1 MCASLSAVYLIEN
14 ITIAKV
20 SLVKFNE
27 TRYFATIAVVC
38 LSNNQVPLSTG
49 DLQVIPE
56 VNVKCILAGELIPC
70 AIAVPTYEN
79 NTCFNAL
86 LKVTL
91 FWGFYLMHLS
101 LLPYTYLYLQS
112 CCAVTVSAI
121 EH

>member
-91 FWGFYLMHLS
+91 FWGILSHALVIIALYLS
-101 LLPYTYLYLQS
+101 L
-112 CCAVTVSAI
+112 SAI
-121 EH
+121 LLRCHCICH